1 MTKTKAFG
9 IFEGGGA
16 KGLAHAGALKA
27 AEDRFEFIG
36 VAGTSAGAIVAALIA
51 AGYRADDIYSPGNL
65 KSILNKNLTDL
76 LDPKEWQSLKAL
88 RDRFAREKGDNR
100 SKRLNWPR
108 LTVRLVAIGMLLT
121 SLVCIGIALLG
132 FQWMWM
138 PGIGTAVFSL
148 PVFLSGTIARVL
160 ERLLQITVW
169 WIRIHIYA
177 IQYIRPLLSIGSR
190 GGVMTTH
197 LFEKWLNE
205 RLREK
210 LAETDPSFA
219 NGGGKE
225 TVTFADLPIH
235 LKIIA
240 ADSRQK
246 KIKVFQSQT
255 DSAVSVAAA
264 VCASISIPLAFAPKS
279 LRESLYVDGGIMSNF
294 PAWVFDA
301 EREESPRFTPTIG
314 FRLVEQTESQSVN
327 DETFDIFKHLKDVGL
342 SAIFGD
348 NTLETRNVARL
359 SELMIGVKIG
369 VLDFDVKDKDAVYDS
384 AFRQAQDRLAGL
396 VFRVSD
402 ERMEQILK
410 MVDASIR
417 KELQHQGH
425 LRINVMLPID
435 NARLQVAYSYNM
447 SGVQDTDDRLIL
459 GRHQGA
465 AGTCWRD
472 LEAIACNLEEAQ
484 LTYADVWQMD
494 KYQQC
499 LVRKSLKSLL
509 SVPLFLPNAV
519 SREEGFVGVLNFD
532 SDEQLFESFKKLGE
546 NDEDGNLLLCTQMI
560 AERLTNWRLI

>member
-27 AEDRFEFIG
+27 AEERFEFIG

-51 AGYRADDIYSPGNL
+51 AGYRADNIYSPGNL
-65 KSILNKNLTDL
+65 QSILNKDLTDL
-76 LDPKEWQSLKAL
+76 LDPKEWRSLKAL
-88 RDRFAREKGDNR
+88 RDRFARKKGDNGG
-100 SKRLNWPR
+100 KRLNWPK
-108 LTVRLVAIGMLLT
+108 LTVRLVSIGLLL
-121 SLVCIGIALLG
+121 SSMVCTGFALLG
-132 FQWMWM
+132 FQWLWV
-138 PGIGTAVFSL
+138 PVIGTGTCSLLVLFSR
-148 PVFLSGTIARVL
+148 TISSVL
-160 ERLLQITVW
+160 ERVLQIAVW

-197 LFEKWLNE
+197 LFENWLNE
-205 RLREK
+205 KLREK
-210 LAETDPSFA
+210 LAETDRSFA
-219 NGGGKE
+219 GGGKE

-240 ADSRQK
+240 ADSRLK

-264 VCASISIPLAFAPKS
+264 VCASISIPLAFVPKS
-279 LRESLYVDGGIMSNF
+279 LRESTYVDGGIMSNF

-301 EREESPRFTPTIG
+301 ERKESPRFTPTIG

-327 DETFDIFKHLKDVGL
+327 DEGFDVFRHLKDVGL

-369 VLDFDVKDKDAVYDS
+369 VLDFDVKDKDAVFDS

-499 LVRKSLKSLL
+499 FVRKSLKSLL
-509 SVPLFLPNAV
+509 SVPLFLPNAA
-519 SREEGFVGVLNFD
+519 SREDGFVGVLNFD

-560 AERLTNWRLI
+560 AERLTNWRLV